1 MPRQLSRMTPATLD
15 VLEQLLEQDAPTWGL
30 AIAGATGRPTG
41 SVYPILERLESHE
54 WVVSEWEADG
64 ARPGARRRL
73 YRLTPDARET
83 ATDALRHARERV
95 AAARTKPA
103 SASTPAAPRPTK
115 PTPAARPRPAFGG
128 AS

>member
-1 MPRQLSRMTPATLD
+1 MPRPLSRMTPATLD
-15 VLEQLLEQDAPTWGL
+15 VLAQLLERDAPTWGL

-64 ARPGARRRL
+64 VRPGARRRL

-83 ATDALRHARERV
+83 ATDALRHAHERA
-95 AAARTKPA
+95 AAARSKTAGRAKPA
-103 SASTPAAPRPTK
+103 LG
-115 PTPAARPRPAFGG
+115 ARPRPALGG

>member
-1 MPRQLSRMTPATLD
+1 MPRPLSRMTPATLD
-15 VLEQLLEQDAPTWGL
+15 VLEHLLELEAPTWGL

-73 YRLTPDARET
+73 YRLLPDARR
-83 ATDALRHARERV
+83 AALDAVQHARER
-95 AAARTKPA
+95 A
-103 SASTPAAPRPTK
+103 AAPRSETEHRTPGRAK
-115 PTPAARPRPAFGG
+115 PSSGTRTRPALGG
-128 AS
+128 AA